1 VSAWAER
8 KKTELLA
15 KLASVDDEL
24 AYWWAQ
30 AGPTGVLAKHHTQL
44 ARMAAELT
52 PVVARVRT
60 DIDAADLG
68 ASWPQFERQ
77 VLDLHRVWDF
87 FREKLALRY
96 VDRFADYL
104 LAADEFAW
112 ACYEPMQQVATAVGT
127 VEPAAVREPPLV
139 CFTPVSTPFS
149 IPRGASYTK
158 DVGGAA
164 LVSPVSRA
172 LAQRLPIPVV
182 GVPWYQLH
190 HLPDALVIGHE
201 VGHHVERDARLTA
214 TVQRLVAEAAAG
226 AGAGP
231 EHRSAWD
238 GWAAETFADVYG
250 VLCGGPAF
258 AHALADFLVVAGAEH
273 AANEDYPP
281 VKLRVAL
288 TVAALE
294 AAAAAAGERDAAET
308 SAAITELR
316 SGWADDGVMTNL
328 GDQAPEVAAVAS
340 ALVAGPYPELGGVPL
355 TRVVGFG
362 AKRLADHRDD
372 AAALLDRRPPG
383 TNDAR
388 TLMAAAGR
396 AYAQDPQTYQARNV
410 PDRVLRRMRPSR
422 HPASARPPSSPRQTA
437 PPSTPGPPTS
447 STPCSSAKTS
457 RLCSL
462 RRSIAWPQTDGRR
475 KASN

>member
-1 VSAWAER
+1 VSTWAER
-8 KKTELLA
+8 KQTELLA
-15 KLASVDDEL
+15 KLASVDGEL
-24 AYWWAQ
+24 AYWQAQ

-52 PVVARVRT
+52 PVVARVRA
-60 DIDAADLG
+60 DIQSADLS

-112 ACYEPMQQVATAVGT
+112 ACYEPMQQAATAAGT

-149 IPRGASYTK
+149 IPRGASYSQ

-201 VGHHVERDARLTA
+201 VGHHVERDARLTG
-214 TVQRLVAEAAAG
+214 TVQRLVVEAAG
-226 AGAGP
+226 AG
-231 EHRSAWD
+231 SAWD
-238 GWAAETFADVYG
+238 GWAAEAFADVYG

-258 AHALADFLVVAGAEH
+258 AQVLADFLVVAGAEH
-273 AANEDYPP
+273 AASEDYPP

-294 AAAAAAGERDAAET
+294 AAAAAAGEREAAEAR
-308 SAAITELR
+308 AAITELR
-316 SGWADDGVMTNL
+316 SGWADDGVMTDL
-328 GDQAPEVAAVAS
+328 GDQAPEAAAVAG
-340 ALVAGPYPELGGVPL
+340 ALVAGPYPELGGGPI

-396 AYAQDPQTYQARNV
+396 AYALNPQAFAASNV
-410 PDRVLRRMRPSR
+410 PDRVLRRMRAIQAPGVR
-422 HPASARPPSSPRQTA
+422 EAPQLAPADRPAVDARAADELYTLLVGEDASS
-437 PPSTPGPPTS
+437 S
-447 STPCSSAKTS
+447 
-457 RLCSL
+457 
-462 RRSIAWPQTDGRR
+462 
-475 KASN
+475 

>member
-1 VSAWAER
+1 VSTWAER
-8 KKTELLA
+8 KRTELLA

-24 AYWWAQ
+24 TYWQRQ

-44 ARMAAELT
+44 ARVAAELT
-52 PVVARVRT
+52 QVVARVRA
-60 DIDAADLG
+60 DIDAADLS

-112 ACYEPMQQVATAVGT
+112 ACYEPMQRAATAAGT
-127 VEPAAVREPPLV
+127 VELAAVREPPLV

-149 IPRGASYTK
+149 IPRGASYTQ

-214 TVQRLVAEAAAG
+214 TVQGLVAEAAAG
-226 AGAGP
+226 AGVG
-231 EHRSAWD
+231 SAWD

-258 AHALADFLVVAGAEH
+258 AQVLADFLVVAGAEH
-273 AANEDYPP
+273 AASEDYPP
-281 VKLRVAL
+281 VKLRVAV

-294 AAAAAAGERDAAET
+294 AAAAAAGEREAAAT

-316 SGWADDGVMTNL
+316 GGWADDGVMTDL
-328 GDQAPEVAAVAS
+328 GDQAQEVAAVAG
-340 ALVAGPYPELGGVPL
+340 ALVAGPYPELGGGPL

-362 AKRLADHRDD
+362 AKRLADQRND

-396 AYAQDPQTYQARNV
+396 AYAQDPQEYQAANV
-410 PDRVLRRMRPSR
+410 PARVLRRMRAIQAPGVREAPQLAPADRPAVDARAADELYTLLVGGDASPS
-422 HPASARPPSSPRQTA
+422 
-437 PPSTPGPPTS
+437 
-447 STPCSSAKTS
+447 
-457 RLCSL
+457 
-462 RRSIAWPQTDGRR
+462 
-475 KASN
+475 